1 MILVLVA
8 GAWILMHPTSR
19 ALARWPRSRSVLT
32 VPVEGVRRESIRS
45 SWHEPRSGHRRH
57 EGVDIFAR
65 RGTRVVA
72 ASDGEVVRIGTNH
85 LGGNV
90 VWIAGDG
97 MRLYYY
103 AHLSGWASG
112 LSEGEVVRAGQ
123 VLGYVGTTGN
133 AAGTSPHLHFGVYP
147 ASNGLRAV
155 DPAPLLSARK

>member
-19 ALARWPRSRSVLT
+19 ALARWPHARPVLT

-57 EGVDIFAR
+57 EGVDIFAK

-72 ASDGEVVRIGTNH
+72 ASDGDVVR
-85 LGGNV
+85 V
-90 VWIAGDG
+90 
-97 MRLYYY
+97 
-103 AHLSGWASG
+103 G
-112 LSEGEVVRAGQ
+112 LHEGEVVHAGD

-133 AAGTSPHLHFGVYP
+133 AVGTSPHLHFGVYP
-147 ASNGLRAV
+147 ASNGLRPV